1 MPDPITITPDPV
13 ELPRYVIYRLSD
25 RVLEG
30 GSGEP
35 VRPEAIP
42 PELYQALERAL
53 DGEPWRESLARR
65 LREQPYRRP

>member
-1 MPDPITITPDPV
+1 MPDPITITPDPI

-25 RVLEG
+25 RVLQG
-30 GSGEP
+30 GSGEL

-53 DGEPWRESLARR
+53 DGKPWREQLARQLADDR
-65 LREQPYRRP
+65 

>member
-13 ELPRYVIYRLSD
+13 ELPRYVIYRLSG
-25 RVLEG
+25 RVLQG
-30 GSGEP
+30 GSGEM

-53 DGEPWRESLARR
+53 DGKEWRSSLMSA
-65 LREQPYRRP
+65 LQTEDTQ